1 MKNIVLTNET
11 AQFILNKV
19 EAFKNDKNRLQL
31 KIGIKSLGDGL
42 ACQTVLVNGG
52 MMTEI
57 SFKTAD
63 IPTDYVEG
71 SASYFTV
78 NVSANHFISYI
89 KAFLAFNANITI
101 EYDEKSTIYMQVGA
115 SARISISTTDEMDAL
130 LPCDHRSAFAM
141 IKLETKKFL
150 AALRVG
156 AFVASSAPDSR
167 GITDRVVLK
176 FSPTEAVVYSTDS
189 FIMTKAWCDTVAQF
203 NKPNRCVAFLNRKL
217 ECLKEADKSAL
228 IEKIKKVMTDPQATV
243 KLAEDEGFKDEPL
256 TIALP
261 ATSIAVFKTIFGGT
275 ENLNIMITPDHM
287 IVNSGNVLATFS
299 LAGSASEI
307 YTKSV
312 DPWQNTSWTGQAMVD
327 KEALSNALA
336 VVALSASQVCGKK
349 GAVPFLSTFRK
360 GKMILTDRLNNK
372 VTLPVV
378 NSTGDLSKVNIYLD
392 VEKVLAVLGKLS
404 NGNVVFRSFVSPD
417 GKSQFP
423 VSFSNGDIEGN
434 GITSYTYVLPVNIQ
448 KEVQK
453 DKPKEDS
460 KNPQASDTKKTSEAT
475 AEENSS
481 TKVAEGDMAA
491 AEDDIPSL
499 PDPGFEDVM

>member
-1 MKNIVLTNET
+1 MKNIVLTNEI
-11 AQFILNKV
+11 AQVILNKV

-52 MMTEI
+52 MMAEI
-57 SFKTAD
+57 GFKTAD
-63 IPTDYVEG
+63 IPADYVEG
-71 SASYFTV
+71 SGSYFTV

-89 KAFLAFNANITI
+89 KALLPFNANITI
-101 EYDEKSTIYMQVGA
+101 GYDEKSTLYMQVGA
-115 SARISISTTDEMDAL
+115 SARVSISTTEEMDAL
-130 LPCDHRSAFAM
+130 LPCDHGSAYAM

-150 AALRVG
+150 SALKIG
-156 AFVASSAPDSR
+156 SFVASAAPDSR

-176 FSPTEAVVYSTDS
+176 FSPEEAVVYSTDS

-203 NKPNRCVAFLNRKL
+203 NKPNQCVAFLNAKL
-217 ECLKEADKSAL
+217 ETLKDADRSAL
-228 IEKIKKVMTDPQATV
+228 IEKIKKVMTNPQATV
-243 KLAEDEGFKDEPL
+243 KLAEEEGFKDGPL

-261 ATSIAVFKTIFGGT
+261 ATSMAVFKTIFGGT
-275 ENLNIMITPDHM
+275 EKLNVMVTPDHM
-287 IVNSGNVLATFS
+287 VVNSGNVLATFS
-299 LAGSASEI
+299 LAGSASEL

-336 VVALSASQVCGKK
+336 VVALSASQISGKK
-349 GAVPFLSTFRK
+349 GPVPFLTTFQK
-360 GKMILTDRLNNK
+360 GKMILTDRLNNE
-372 VTLPVV
+372 VTLPII
-378 NSTGDLSKVNIYLD
+378 NSTGDLSKVNIFLD

-404 NGNVVFRSFVSPD
+404 NGNVVLRYFVIQN
-417 GKSQFP
+417 GKNQFP

-448 KEVQK
+448 KEEKK
-453 DKPKEDS
+453 DNPKEDS
-460 KNPQASDTKKTSEAT
+460 KNPKDPITKKKSKAT

-481 TKVAEGDMAA
+481 SNVAEGDMAA
-491 AEDDIPSL
+491 DEDDIPSL